1 MPIDWQVALVLS
13 AKLEQLRVLLRSFES
28 CIVAYS
34 GGVDSVFLARVARDV
49 LGDRSLAVIADSPS
63 LPRRELAE
71 ALEIAEQFQIPVRV
85 VRTAE
90 FDNPAYLANPSNRCY
105 FCKHELFTELAPLAR
120 AEKFAVIAYGENASD
135 VGDHRPGAQAAKEF
149 QVRAPLKEIGLTK
162 DEIRALS
169 AQLGLPTA
177 DKPQMACLSSRI
189 PYGEAVTPEKLR
201 MIEEAEN
208 VLRDLGFYEVRVRHH
223 ELKQGHLAR
232 IEVGAVEIPK
242 LLAGELF
249 SQVAEALKKS
259 GYAHVTLDLQ
269 GYRRGSLNEIVFKPQ
284 TPVSVPA

>member
-1 MPIDWQVALVLS
+1 M
-13 AKLEQLRVLLRSFES
+13 
-28 CIVAYS
+28 
-34 GGVDSVFLARVARDV
+34 
-49 LGDRSLAVIADSPS
+49 
-63 LPRRELAE
+63 
-71 ALEIAEQFQIPVRV
+71 
-85 VRTAE
+85 
-90 FDNPAYLANPSNRCY
+90 
-105 FCKHELFTELAPLAR
+105 
-120 AEKFAVIAYGENASD
+120 
-135 VGDHRPGAQAAKEF
+135 
-149 QVRAPLKEIGLTK
+149 RAPLKETGLTK

-232 IEVGAVEIPK
+232 IEVGAGEIPK

-269 GYRRGSLNEIVFKPQ
+269 GYRRGSLNEIAFKPR